1 MRVSEDR
8 ALEVLTAHYAH
19 EVVIA
24 RYCVFT
30 NGVEETVLNYALECL
45 ECDEV
50 LFDADTK

>member
-1 MRVSEDR
+1 MRVSADR
-8 ALEVLTAHYAH
+8 ALEMLTEHYDH

-30 NGVEETVLNYALECL
+30 NAVEETVLNYALECL
-45 ECDEV
+45 ECDQV